1 MWESVQHKLSHTSES
16 FFPKLFFSIFSCKLQ
31 IFLIFSHFLG
41 GFKSGTFR
49 PSDGPARIDK
59 QFFRL
64 EQFCALHVWTCVD
77 MSLESWAQCAE
88 TISDGV
94 LLLLKQ
100 NYYNFLI
107 HLFARAVWKSG

>member
-1 MWESVQHKLSHTSES
+1 MMRIVIDRIWPRMMASETSE
-16 FFPKLFFSIFSCKLQ
+16 
-31 IFLIFSHFLG
+31 
-41 GFKSGTFR
+41 
-49 PSDGPARIDK
+49 K